1 MKKLI
6 KYRSMK
12 KSIALLLVLAITCV
26 YIIGDHLSS
35 VATSKSNEQNSQN
48 NIACVDSDN
57 LRTVSELNL
66 AQTDTGVGK
75 AGRSLID
82 GYEELAACKNK
93 KDFDTAMKGFTQLV
107 SSLKNQTIEE
117 LSATDNGTKEYKNY
131 RSAVLSGFEELENC
145 ISGQNEKNYETV
157 LEEIGEIV
165 APEKQHIPLAGD
177 LPFNNVS
184 NDEIE
189 MEAYTEN
196 ASLAYEAYSESYSK
210 GDLKF
215 TNDVVVNDEIR
226 TEFEELSSVLEV
238 YQYIKNNYMP
248 EFYYGSRK
256 GSVGAF
262 EEKAGNDYDL
272 SSLLLAVLRDRE
284 IPAHYVRGEIEIT
297 AEQAIKWTAADNI
310 NATLRMISSLG
321 IPVTGL
327 TKDGDIVAV
336 RLEHVWVEAYVPY
349 TDYRGAGNQAGE
361 SLWIPLD
368 VSFKELNH
376 LEGVDFASLTDYVN
390 NENNK
395 LTTDSKIYETSVSNI
410 VSLIDNEDSPL
421 LKYLLEKGYGDSSVE
436 EIVGG
441 REIVYEDLGYLPL
454 TLPYNVLEKIDSFD
468 DIPAELTDSISFSLI
483 GNSAY
488 ELEFNGS
495 NSINKMLY
503 TPDLYGKRIV
513 LAYTPAS
520 DSDETMLEQYGGIF
534 KTPAY
539 LLKLKPQL
547 IIDGEVVAEGSVC
560 NAGYMQKYTIKVHN
574 GSKNRND
581 SIIQNSI
588 TAGGMYCIALDY
600 GNISFDELKKLS
612 ENIEEVKEIA
622 SEENAY
628 TDATMGKMLNSIA
641 KAYFAQLD
649 MYNTVVAGQ
658 NDVIATRDL
667 SVGIVG
673 FGANVVYT
681 FNCPSE
687 LNEGGIFLDIGHDV
701 HSVVSN
707 TNDNENE
714 KDYMLQT
721 GIYASAMEHG
731 ILEQVTGVES
741 VSTIKILEYASKNN
755 IPIHGITKE
764 NISSEI
770 NMLNISGQLKQEIR
784 SFVNAGKVV
793 IIPEQEIE
801 INQWSGVGYMVL
813 DPDTYAC
820 GYMISGGMAGGA
832 MTCGE
837 VLWEVFSNVMTGL
850 AFMLGCM
857 ALLMLVPELMPVF
870 VVLACYSAWCTGWS
884 IGMHISNFID
894 TGDIAELQKA
904 MIEIATFCILIV
916 AGEKIGDAVN
926 KATDNP
932 KTAESAKEEMAKT
945 TEEAKN
951 NDACFIAGTLISTSS
966 GLISIEAI
974 TAGDL
979 VLSFNPDNQEV
990 SEQLVEETFVRESN
1004 EVVYIQIDNDT
1015 VVTTPNHPF
1024 YVPQKGFVKAVEL
1037 RAGDILCTVNGEY
1050 VIVEQIQHEILESPV
1065 EVYNFRVAGNHTY
1078 FVGYLGVGV
1087 HNAPCVEENTN
1098 PLQEKFKNLRE
1109 KLPNKYK
1116 KNIVNQRKGNIAE
1129 MTGKIE
1135 MNGSEKVISKKAFS
1149 RIGNVECDNMTGKL
1163 IKNEKGEYNI
1173 GNKYAGWES
1182 YPDEPQYA
1190 SKVIKVQDYYRY
1202 NDAECKLVES
1212 LYKDLQGNSAAKGE
1226 IEIFTEI
1233 PICDSCKEVVKA
1245 FSKQFKQISI
1255 TVTDGNG
1262 SSYTIKNG
1270 KTQ

>member
-48 NIACVDSDN
+48 NTACVDSDN

-310 NATLRMISSLG
+310 NAALRMISSLG

-349 TDYRGAGNQAGE
+349 TDYRGVGNQAGE

-376 LEGVDFASLTDYVN
+376 LEGIDLTSL
-390 NENNK
+390 ENYLNDESNF
-395 LTTDSKIYETSVSNI
+395 LTSDSEIYG
-410 VSLIDNEDSPL
+410 VSLGQISTSIDKQNSAFA
-421 LKYLLEKGYGDSSVE
+421 KYILENGYGESTRE
-436 EIVGG
+436 EIFGG
-441 REIVYEDLGYLPL
+441 REIVYEDLEYLPL
-454 TLPYNVLEKIDSFD
+454 TLPYKVLGKMDSFS
-468 DIPAELTDSISFSLI
+468 DIPLQLTDSILFSLV

-488 ELEFNGS
+488 ELEFTGGE
-495 NSINKMLY
+495 SISKKLY
-503 TPDLYGKRIV
+503 TPDLYGKRVV

-520 DSDETMLEQYGGIF
+520 ETDEAILEQYGGIF

-547 IIDGEVVAEGSVC
+547 IVDGEVVAEGSVC
-560 NAGYMQKYTIKVHN
+560 NAGYRQKYTINIHN
-574 GSKNRND
+574 GSPHKND
-581 SIIQNSI
+581 SKVENSVV
-588 TAGGMYCIALDY
+588 AGGIYCIALDY
-600 GNISFDELKKLS
+600 GTISAGELENLADNMDALKEFVSEDNI
-612 ENIEEVKEIA
+612 
-622 SEENAY
+622 Y
-628 TDATMGKMLNSIA
+628 TDMAMGEMLNSVA

-649 MYNTVVAGQ
+649 MFNAVLEGQ
-658 NDVIATRDL
+658 NNVTSTRDL

-673 FGANVVYT
+673 FNVDVIYT
-681 FNCPSE
+681 FNRPAE

-707 TNDNENE
+707 GNDNDNE
-714 KDYMLQT
+714 KTYMLQA
-721 GIYASAMEHG
+721 GIFASAMEHG
-731 ILEQVTGVES
+731 VLEQITGVES
-741 VSTIKILEYASKNN
+741 VSTIKILEYATENN
-755 IPIHGITKE
+755 IPIHAISKE

-770 NMLNISGQLKQEIR
+770 STINISEQVKQEI
-784 SFVNAGKVV
+784 SSSVNSGKIV
-793 IIPEQEIE
+793 IIPEREIE
-801 INQWSGVGYMVL
+801 INQWSGTGYMVL
-813 DPDTYAC
+813 DPDTFAC
-820 GYMISGGMAGGA
+820 GYMISGGLAGGA
-832 MTCGE
+832 MTAGQVIGE
-837 VLWEVFSNVMTGL
+837 YIQYVVQGLVTIVLYELAKAAAL
-850 AFMLGCM
+850 AFLPFGWVSYVFM
-857 ALLMLVPELMPVF
+857 AIEIMMF
-870 VVLACYSAWCTGWS
+870 VNWLCGIVDLFNSFS
-884 IGMHISNFID
+884 E
-894 TGDIAELQKA
+894 TGDVKYLQEALIQIASAATIAAIMPAIKPKLEQLKA
-904 MIEIATFCILIV
+904 SVTETIKNLKQTPEY
-916 AGEKIGDAVN
+916 E
-926 KATDNP
+926 
-932 KTAESAKEEMAKT
+932 T
-945 TEEAKN
+945 TMGGG
-951 NDACFIAGTLISTSS
+951 CFVAGTLILTPS
-966 GLISIEAI
+966 GLIPIESI
-974 TAGDL
+974 TAGDIVESFDSETL
-979 VLSFNPDNQEV
+979 VV
-990 SEQLVEETFVRESN
+990 SSQLVEETFVREAYELICINVGN
-1004 EVVYIQIDNDT
+1004 EFI
-1015 VVTTPNHPF
+1015 VTTLEHPF
-1024 YVPQKGFVKAVEL
+1024 YVQKKGFVNAINLKV
-1037 RAGDILCTVNGEY
+1037 GDVLYTVNNKDIE
-1050 VIVEQIQHEILESPV
+1050 IEQINYKSFDLPV
-1065 EVYNFRVAGNHTY
+1065 KVYNFSVANNHTY
-1078 FVGYLGVGV
+1078 FVSGSKIGV
-1087 HNAPCVEENTN
+1087 HNIVNGCNATAPKVNYKGEPAEVYRGGTSFEVKPNEVKLDANGNVKPTHGLSVDVKPSN
-1098 PLQEKFKNLRE
+1098 VEKFGGA
-1109 KLPNKYK
+1109 Y
-1116 KNIVNQRKGNIAE
+1116 
-1129 MTGKIE
+1129 KIE
-1135 MNGSEKVISKKAFS
+1135 YI
-1149 RIGNVECDNMTGKL
+1149 
-1163 IKNEKGEYNI
+1163 
-1173 GNKYAGWES
+1173 
-1182 YPDEPQYA
+1182 PDELQIIQRGA
-1190 SKVIKVQDYYRY
+1190 R
-1202 NDAECKLVES
+1202 AEHFEIVPKNPMPLEQFQS
-1212 LYKDLQGNSAAKGE
+1212 LLNLIVVS
-1226 IEIFTEI
+1226 
-1233 PICDSCKEVVKA
+1233 EVK
-1245 FSKQFKQISI
+1245 K
-1255 TVTDGNG
+1255 
-1262 SSYTIKNG
+1262 
-1270 KTQ
+1270 

>member
-48 NIACVDSDN
+48 NTACVDSDN

-75 AGRSLID
+75 AGRTLID

-177 LPFNNVS
+177 LPFHNVS

-210 GDLKF
+210 DDLKF

-310 NATLRMISSLG
+310 NAALRMISSLG

-376 LEGVDFASLTDYVN
+376 LEGIDFASLTDYVN

-520 DSDETMLEQYGGIF
+520 DSDKTMLEQYGDIF

-600 GNISFDELKKLS
+600 GNISFDELQKLS

-681 FNCPSE
+681 FNRPSE

-755 IPIHGITKE
+755 ISIHGITKE

-837 VLWEVFSNVMTGL
+837 VLSAVFFNVLGGL
-850 AFMLGCM
+850 GEMLVCM
-857 ALLMLVPELMPVF
+857 ALIMLVPELLPVF
-870 VVLACYSAWCTGWS
+870 VVLACYSAWCAGWS
-884 IGMHISNFID
+884 IGTHISNFIE
-894 TGDIAELQKA
+894 TGNIREFQEA
-904 MIEIATFCILIV
+904 MIEIASFCFLI
-916 AGEKIGDAVN
+916 AIGEKIGEGVK

-932 KTAESAKEEMAKT
+932 ETAESAKEEMAKT

-951 NDACFIAGTLISTSS
+951 NGGCFVAGTFVSTPT
-966 GLISIEAI
+966 GLVPIETV

-979 VLSFNPDNQEV
+979 VLSFNSETLEV

-1004 EVVYIQIDNDT
+1004 ELVYIQVDKDT
-1015 VVTTPNHPF
+1015 IVATPNHPF
-1024 YVPQKGFVKAVEL
+1024 YVPQKGFINAVEL

-1050 VIVEQIQHEILESPV
+1050 VIVEQIQHEILESSV
-1065 EVYNFRVAGNHTY
+1065 EVYNFRVAENHTY
-1078 FVGYLGVGV
+1078 FVGHLGVGV
-1087 HNAPCVEENTN
+1087 HNAPCVEENIN
-1098 PLQEKFKNLRE
+1098 PLQEKLNKLRNQ
-1109 KLPNKYK
+1109 LPEEYK
-1116 KNIVNQRKGNIAE
+1116 TITNPSESGNVAE
-1129 MTGKIE
+1129 MTGKVE
-1135 MNGSEKVISKKAFS
+1135 VDGSEKTINMKSYSK
-1149 RIGNVECDNMTGKL
+1149 IGN
-1163 IKNEKGEYNI
+1163 IKFNRNNGEFKTNQKGENI
-1173 GNKYAGWES
+1173 ILKEEGGWES
-1182 YPDEPQYA
+1182 YPKEPKYN
-1190 SKVIKVQDYYRY
+1190 SVVKRVNGYHRY
-1202 NDAECKLVES
+1202 NDTECKLVES
-1212 LYKDLQGNSAAKGE
+1212 LVKELQGNYAAKGK
-1226 IEIFTEI
+1226 IELFTEREV
-1233 PICDSCKEVVKA
+1233 CDSCKDVIKA
-1245 FSKQFKQISI
+1245 FSKEFPEISI
-1255 TVTDGNG
+1255 TVTDGKG
-1262 SSYTIKNG
+1262 SSYTIKGG
-1270 KTQ
+1270 KIQ

>member
-310 NATLRMISSLG
+310 NAALRMISSLG

-349 TDYRGAGNQAGE
+349 TDYRGAGNQSGE

-376 LEGVDFASLTDYVN
+376 LEGIDLTSINDYINNPENFLTADTEMNGVN
-390 NENNK
+390 IGGISTVVNGQ
-395 LTTDSKIYETSVSNI
+395 DSA
-410 VSLIDNEDSPL
+410 LI
-421 LKYLLEKGYGDSSVE
+421 KYLLENGYAGSTQDEVF
-436 EIVGG
+436 GG

-454 TLPYNVLEKIDSFD
+454 TLPYKVSEKTDSFS
-468 DIPAELTDSISFSLI
+468 DIPLELTDSLSFSLV

-488 ELEFNGS
+488 ELEFNGAK
-495 NSINKMLY
+495 SINKKLY
-503 TPDLYGKRIV
+503 TPDLYGKRVV

-520 DSDETMLEQYGGIF
+520 EADEEILEQYGGIF

-547 IIDGEVVAEGSVC
+547 IVDGEVVAEGSVC
-560 NAGYMQKYTIKVHN
+560 NAGYRQKYTINIHN
-574 GSKNRND
+574 GSPHKND
-581 SIIQNSI
+581 SKVENSVA
-588 TAGGMYCIALDY
+588 AGGIYCIALDY
-600 GNISFDELKKLS
+600 GTISAGELEKLS
-612 ENIEEVKEIA
+612 DNMDALKEIV
-622 SEENAY
+622 SEDNIY
-628 TDATMGKMLNSIA
+628 TDAAMGEMLNSIA

-649 MYNTVVAGQ
+649 MYNAVISGQ
-658 NDVIATRDL
+658 YNVTSTRDL
-667 SVGIVG
+667 SIGIVG
-673 FGANVVYT
+673 FNINVVYT
-681 FNCPSE
+681 FNRPAE
-687 LNEGGIFLDIGHDV
+687 LNEGGVFLDIGHDV

-707 TNDNENE
+707 DNNNKNE
-714 KDYMLQT
+714 KTYMLQS

-741 VSTIKILEYASKNN
+741 VSTIKTFQYAVENN
-755 IPIHGITKE
+755 ISFHAIAKE
-764 NISSEI
+764 NIATEISQLNVSEQI
-770 NMLNISGQLKQEIR
+770 KQDIYTA
-784 SFVNAGKVV
+784 VNTGKIV

-801 INQWSGVGYMVL
+801 INQWSGIGYMVL
-813 DPDTYAC
+813 DPDTFAC
-820 GYMISGGMAGGA
+820 GYMISGGLAGGA
-832 MTCGE
+832 MTASQMIGE
-837 VLWEVFSNVMTGL
+837 YIQYVVMGAVSIVLWEVLTT
-850 AFMLGCM
+850 
-857 ALLMLVPELMPVF
+857 ALLAMTPCGWLAAVQVILKAAQIIMLLNAIIQMIDL
-870 VVLACYSAWCTGWS
+870 VVMYEE
-884 IGMHISNFID
+884 
-894 TGDIAELQKA
+894 TGDIYYLQELLVQVA
-904 MIEIATFCILIV
+904 ACATLSIATKLL
-916 AGEKIGDAVN
+916 GNKLTQLKEKITNAID
-926 KATDNP
+926 
-932 KTAESAKEEMAKT
+932 
-945 TEEAKN
+945 EAGLGGT
-951 NDACFIAGTLISTSS
+951 CFIEGTLILTAV
-966 GLISIEAI
+966 GLMPIEIVA
-974 TAGDL
+974 AGDM
-979 VLSFNPDNQEV
+979 VLSFDPDTQVV
-990 SEQLVEETFVRESN
+990 SEQVVEETFVRESRELVHITVGN
-1004 EVVYIQIDNDT
+1004 ETISA
-1015 VVTTPNHPF
+1015 TPEHPF
-1024 YVPQKGFVKAVEL
+1024 YVPKKGFVEAVNL

-1050 VIVEQIQHEILESPV
+1050 VIVEQIQHEILETPIK
-1065 EVYNFRVAGNHTY
+1065 VYNFRVANNHTY
-1078 FVGYLGVGV
+1078 FVSRFSVGV
-1087 HNAPCVEENTN
+1087 HNAFCGSVQPGSPESY
-1098 PLQEKFKNLRE
+1098 LQEALKQQNLTQP
-1109 KLPNKYK
+1109 PNNLKQSWIDGGYKYEVR
-1116 KNIVNQRKGNIAE
+1116 IHEGNSNYTNAKRIYRVSRQ
-1129 MTGKIE
+1129 KIP
-1135 MNGSEKVISKKAFS
+1135 SS
-1149 RIGNVECDNMTGKL
+1149 D
-1163 IKNEKGEYNI
+1163 
-1173 GNKYAGWES
+1173 
-1182 YPDEPQYA
+1182 P
-1190 SKVIKVQDYYRY
+1190 KVQGSGTEYLGSDGIWYHTSVLKPNSPTY
-1202 NDAECKLVES
+1202 NQK
-1212 LYKDLQGNSAAKGE
+1212 AA
-1226 IEIFTEI
+1226 
-1233 PICDSCKEVVKA
+1233 
-1245 FSKQFKQISI
+1245 SI
-1255 TVTDGNG
+1255 THIPLEN
-1262 SSYTIKNG
+1262 
-1270 KTQ
+1270 